1 MAKDSL
7 EAWKIWKQAQQKY
20 DYFIVGLTTALLAY
34 LGGSFSPE
42 PFAFSQ
48 NTFELIS
55 LTFLLASV
63 VTGILKLESDLSVQ
77 STNLRK
83 VEAQEQLDV
92 VNKIL
97 NFPSRSIDLDT
108 GMEISL
114 TEAKERQNILQEFIS
129 KAGKGLNKVGKKSER
144 LFITRNIFLLLGL
157 LCLIISKFI
166 SLCVVYQNV

>member
-1 MAKDSL
+1 M
-7 EAWKIWKQAQQKY
+7 
-20 DYFIVGLTTALLAY
+20 
-34 LGGSFSPE
+34 LGAG
-42 PFAFSQ
+42 Q
-48 NTFELIS
+48 
-55 LTFLLASV
+55 
-63 VTGILKLESDLSVQ
+63 
-77 STNLRK
+77 
-83 VEAQEQLDV
+83 DV